1 MGNGTSSKSVLSL
14 IPPPWIH
21 TIRPN
26 IQRNRDGF
34 GSKSQGFR
42 NVTINTIIRRRKGNK
57 QTDGAKWIEGY
68 NSGKHVFEIVFPSKM
83 RGKHSSIGVG
93 TKDSELDH
101 KSSTS
106 LVGKAAVSWG
116 IDLSTQKVFVNGRLT
131 RRYPRK
137 LFSKLP
143 DVFFMYLDMDKGKI
157 MFGSEEGY
165 FGPAIQDEDMR
176 RYTVYPMVSATEEGA
191 VITMAYKG
199 KGIVLSSA
207 GILGKDGHYRAWK
220 SIASF

>member
-1 MGNGTSSKSVLSL
+1 MF
-14 IPPPWIH
+14 I
-21 TIRPN
+21 
-26 IQRNRDGF
+26 
-34 GSKSQGFR
+34 
-42 NVTINTIIRRRKGNK
+42 NVIFSTIILFMFIPGNK

-106 LVGKAAVSWG
+106 LVGKAAVSW
-116 IDLSTQKVFVNGRLT
+116 
-131 RRYPRK
+131 
-137 LFSKLP
+137 
-143 DVFFMYLDMDKGKI
+143 DMDKGKI

-176 RYTVYPMVSATEEGA
+176 RYTVYPMVSATQEGA

-199 KGIVLSSA
+199 KVRMSINSSFLNKRQLQKRIVDNNNQNQRGETVTISRFNLKYLNINKAFFSSTSISKSK
-207 GILGKDGHYRAWK
+207 GTCKNSLQRTGLILVDQVFQLIQNHVNA
-220 SIASF
+220 ANLTQ